1 MSRVVLDVNVIVS
14 AFPSPDCV
22 PATIVRL
29 GFSGAFEFITSEH
42 ILHGVE
48 RAWNKPYF
56 REKYSDIEARVA
68 LRTLRQRTI
77 IVEPSRVA
85 IGVADD
91 LEDDLVLGTAIAG
104 QADYLV
110 TGDRGLLK
118 LEKYLRIGIVPPQE
132 FLFTLL

>member
-14 AFPSPDCV
+14 ALPSPDGA
-22 PATIVRL
+22 PATIVRF
-29 GFSGAFEFITSEH
+29 GFSGAFAFVTSEH
-42 ILHGVE
+42 ILRGVE

-56 REKYSDIEARVA
+56 RERYSEIEARVA
-68 LRTLRQRTI
+68 MRILRQRTI

-85 IGVADD
+85 IGVAND

-104 QADYLV
+104 QADYIV

-118 LEKYLRIGIVPPQE
+118 LEEYLGIEIVPPQE

>member
-14 AFPSPDCV
+14 AFPSPDGV
-22 PATIVRL
+22 PATIVRYGL
-29 GFSGAFEFITSEH
+29 SGAFESVTSEH

-48 RAWNKPYF
+48 RAWSKPNF
-56 REKYSDIEARVA
+56 RERYSGIEARVA
-68 LRTLRQRTI
+68 LRILRQRTI

-104 QADYLV
+104 QAIYLV

-118 LEKYLRIGIVPPQE
+118 LREYQGIEIVPPQE

>member
-14 AFPSPDCV
+14 AFPSPDGI
-22 PATIVRL
+22 PATIVRFGL
-29 GFSGAFEFITSEH
+29 AGAFEFITSEH
-42 ILHGVE
+42 ILLGVE

-56 REKYSDIEARVA
+56 RERHSEIEARVA
-68 LRTLRQRTI
+68 MRTLRQRTI

-85 IGVADD
+85 IGIAND

-104 QADYLV
+104 RVDFLV

-118 LEKYLRIGIVPPQE
+118 LGEYLGIEIVPPQE

>member
-14 AFPSPDCV
+14 AFPSPDGV
-22 PATIVRL
+22 PATIVRFGL
-29 GFSGAFEFITSEH
+29 AGTFEFVTSEH
-42 ILHGVE
+42 ILRGVE

-110 TGDRGLLK
+110 TGDRNLLK
-118 LEKYLRIGIVPPQE
+118 LEKYLGIEIVPPQE

>member
-1 MSRVVLDVNVIVS
+1 MNRVVLDVNVIVS
-14 AFPSPDCV
+14 AFPSPDGV
-22 PATIVRL
+22 PATIVRFGL
-29 GFSGAFEFITSEH
+29 SGAFAFVMSEH
-42 ILHGVE
+42 ILRGVE

-56 REKYSDIEARVA
+56 REKYSDIEARIA

-118 LEKYLRIGIVPPQE
+118 LEKYLGIGIVPPQE